1 MCLITCVSQP
11 LAVNA
16 MLHAMDNAR
25 IKPHLTKRLS
35 KMGNAT
41 KFWQLALVRKGTIP
55 AQQGLDVT
63 VTLQS
68 VIRVAKYPFN
78 CPNRI
83 IQMK

>member
-41 KFWQLALVRKGTIP
+41 KFWQLDPALKGTIP
-55 AQQGLDVT
+55 AQQDLDVT

-68 VIRVAKYPFN
+68 VIRVAKN
-78 CPNRI
+78 LLI
-83 IQMK
+83 VQIE